1 MEISWQ
7 NSFETGN
14 LLYRGRLFDRAE
26 SKYLEALAFARSQGE
41 QSWVGDSLR
50 ALARTYLLM
59 EAPESAEKAATEA
72 EAVDRAFWGYENQ
85 QVAEDM
91 YLLAEAKHMSG
102 NLAQAREIFDRTLE
116 VRIAVFV
123 NDHDDILAVLIR
135 LMWIDLEEGDSRGT
149 LITNMRQATAMFAR
163 LHPQGDFARRL
174 EVPALLKPYLDHE
187 MPSEALL
194 IFERLQKA
202 MRIVLGNTHPEI
214 AGILAD
220 CADVLKLAN
229 NQLPELRK
237 KPKSDVANKSKT
249 ADLWL
254 SQMQASK
261 AIAAARNP
269 ATGTGTNL
277 PNTQTG
283 SLPPYPPAQP
293 NQFPSPN
300 PFASGFPVAPPNP
313 SPKATSFP
321 LPDLFSSG
329 SSASEVKPYSQ
340 ATPDTNQNPFL
351 AADLNSPASPNS
363 ADGPVTPQV
372 SETASAQL
380 PAIGYPKIDLSELP
394 KGQNSVQPE
403 PTGSKGESSFASSLR
418 GAAKKIFDWQGR
430 DKNANDLRRE
440 LSIFLDLVIMYV
452 DKGVSVALAVQQ
464 VSKSSAGSCPTLCRE
479 LEKSL
484 INLKSVKDAIP
495 KAFIQVGQESGVIEL
510 IELGCTLEA
519 AETSKSSIAYHLHEQ
534 SKALKSQLK

>member
-1 MEISWQ
+1 MEMTWQ
-7 NSFETGN
+7 QLFENGN

-26 SKYLEALAFARSQGE
+26 SKYLEALAFARSQDE

-50 ALARTYLLM
+50 ALARTYLFM
-59 EAPESAEKAATEA
+59 EAAESAEKAATEA
-72 EAVDRAFWGYENQ
+72 GEVDRAFWGYENQ

-102 NLAQAREIFDRTLE
+102 DLAQAREIFDRTLE
-116 VRIAVFV
+116 VRIALFV
-123 NDHDDILAVLIR
+123 NDHDDVLAVLIR
-135 LMWIDLEEGDSRGT
+135 LIWIDLEEVDSLGT

-187 MPSEALL
+187 MPSEALM

-202 MRIVLGNTHPEI
+202 MRIALGNTHPEI
-214 AGILAD
+214 AGIMAD

-229 NQLPELRK
+229 NQLSELRK
-237 KPKSDVANKSKT
+237 KPKSDVANKDKT

-269 ATGTGTNL
+269 ATSTGINL
-277 PNTQTG
+277 PKVQTG

-293 NQFPSPN
+293 NQFPAPN
-300 PFASGFPVAPPNP
+300 PFPAVFPVAAPKSSPPAP
-313 SPKATSFP
+313 SFP
-321 LPDLFSSG
+321 LPDLFSSS
-329 SSASEVKPYSQ
+329 SSASEVNPYSQ

-351 AADLNSPASPNS
+351 AADLSSPASPNS
-363 ADGPVTPQV
+363 ADGPVTPPV

-380 PAIGYPKIDLSELP
+380 PAIGQPKIDLSELP

-403 PTGSKGESSFASSLR
+403 PTGSKGESSFASSLK

-430 DKNANDLRRE
+430 DKTANDLRRE
-440 LSIFLDLVIMYV
+440 LSIFLDLVLMYV
-452 DKGVSVALAVQQ
+452 DKGVSVAESVQQ
-464 VSKSSAGSCPTLCRE
+464 VSKSSVGSCPTLCRA

-484 INLKSVKDAIP
+484 NNLKSVKDAIP
-495 KAFIQVGQESGVIEL
+495 QAFIQVGQESGVREL

-519 AETSKSSIAYHLHEQ
+519 AETTKSSIAYQLHEQ
-534 SKALKSQLK
+534 SKALKDQLK